1 MPLLKRLQ
9 AEPTLED
16 VECDLYRCY
25 RQLGDHGAL
34 IREERQLRQAL
45 REGYDDPSDP
55 EDDPAQYEPEEATI
69 RLYNEIRAEL
79 EAKGAR
85 QGSRVGAPAG

>member
-1 MPLLKRLQ
+1 VPLLKRLQ

-45 REGYDDPSDP
+45 REGYDDP
-55 EDDPAQYEPEEATI
+55 AQYEPEEATI